1 MIYCCFH
8 ATGKTTL
15 SRKNS
20 RFIDLDI
27 PYLGVDEIVNL
38 ALENENCGKIPL
50 LPMWGILRQE
60 LNKRQIKY
68 KIIYPDISLKEE
80 YINRINK
87 RNKSSE
93 LEESLQEH
101 WDILINGFK
110 QSSTESI
117 VLNSKQY
124 LENILNH
131 EHDHTLSR

>member
-20 RFIDLDI
+20 RFIDIDI

-38 ALENENCGKIPL
+38 ALENQSIGKIPL

-80 YINRINK
+80 YIDRINK
-87 RNKSSE
+87 RNKSTE
-93 LEESLQEH
+93 LEESLQEY
-101 WDILINGFK
+101 WDILINGFM
-110 QSSTESI
+110 QSGTESI
-117 VLNSKQY
+117 VLKSKQY
-124 LENILNH
+124 LENIFNH
-131 EHDHTLSR
+131 EHDHFVSR